1 MFRYLRVTIL
11 VAESSTVP
19 PQMRE
24 VSSIARDGRTY
35 SLAQV
40 INRAA
45 GLALLPLY
53 THLLHPDEFGVYTL
67 VISTLDLLA
76 VLSGLGLTTAMNRFY
91 LEFPDDAPMRRQVVG
106 TAVCLVGGLAAVL
119 LLLCW
124 PLGVLVSHALFGN
137 DARVAMGAAAVA
149 AVAMIALFE
158 LICAYAVVRRSVRH
172 YLWLSCAKAAALLA
186 ANGVMVGLL
195 HGGALAA
202 VASTAVAIGAVV
214 AIALPLMLR
223 STGLQF
229 RRGLARQMFRYGM
242 PLVPSA
248 LAAAASGVIERYYL
262 NSAAGAAAVGIYS
275 LAHRLSS
282 LLQMF
287 IAAPFSQTYTVRRME
302 SLVRGTDQGVYNR
315 ILLLFVLL
323 MSLCSLALSVFAVD
337 LVALLAPGSYGD
349 AAQLVPLL
357 GLCVVLGAI
366 NFNLETGIHFTKRT
380 WALPV
385 IAAVTLL
392 VSMPLNAMLAHRH
405 GAIGTA
411 MALLL
416 VQALRLVLTF
426 FANASLGSTDIR
438 LDWPRALSIMGAT
451 LAVAL
456 AAVAVEAPP
465 LHPAWLAMKS
475 VLVLAVAGLLLASPM
490 VGAAVRDDLRSMW
503 QRRQVQG
510 GAE

>member
-1 MFRYLRVTIL
+1 
-11 VAESSTVP
+11 
-19 PQMRE
+19 MRE

-53 THLLHPDEFGVYTL
+53 THLLNPDEFGVYTL

-76 VLSGLGLTTAMNRFY
+76 VLSGLGLTSAMNRFY

-137 DARVAMGAAAVA
+137 DAHVEMGAAAVA

-158 LICAYAVVRRSVRH
+158 LVCAYAVVRRLVKH
-172 YLWLSCAKAAALLA
+172 YLWLSCAKAVALLV

-202 VASTAVAIGAVV
+202 VASTAVAIGTVAAV
-214 AIALPLMLR
+214 ALPLMLR
-223 STGLQF
+223 TNGLQF
-229 RRGLARQMFRYGM
+229 RPGLAKKMFRYGM

-248 LAAAASGVIERYYL
+248 VAAAAGGVIERYYL
-262 NSAAGAAAVGIYS
+262 NSAAGATAVGIYS

-287 IAAPFSQTYTVRRME
+287 IAAPFSQTYTVRRLE
-302 SLVRGTDQGVYNR
+302 SLVRGADQLVYNR
-315 ILLLFVLL
+315 ILLLFVFL
-323 MSLCSLALSVFAVD
+323 MSLCSLALSVFSVD

-349 AAQLVPLL
+349 AARLVPVL

-385 IAAVTLL
+385 IAAVTLV
-392 VSMPLNAMLAHRH
+392 VSLPLNAMLAQTH

-411 MALLL
+411 MALFL
-416 VQALRLVLTF
+416 VQALRLMLTF

-438 LDWPRALSIMGAT
+438 LDWPRALSIMGVT

-465 LHPAWLAMKS
+465 LDPAWMALKS
-475 VLVLAVAGLLLASPM
+475 ALLLAVAGVMLVSPLA
-490 VGAAVRDDLRSMW
+490 GAPIRDDLRSMW
-503 QRRQVQG
+503 HRRQVQG